1 VADPFLQALS
11 QSGGTMFQGR
21 PLTMSPDMNMAGLLG
36 INGPEG
42 MMLNMVLQPM
52 LGKFLGDKFMSA
64 QFLPMGNLYNQ
75 YRDKALFAAQQEAMR
90 RGSEADQQTYVDMF
104 AGMAQLAGTPFG
116 VRERRAAST
125 LAGDL
130 SRIMPMIAP
139 MAPELFDRLHG
150 SRGSALIMAQQMNLG
165 GRYMMDPLTGR
176 TGLTGDSVAQLTK
189 RVYDQLYGPD
199 ADVREMKG
207 LGAGR
212 AGQLYDEM
220 ARRGL
225 MGSGLSRDS
234 SLERIATAQKTT
246 VEELRRLDNP
256 TLDLKLRQF
265 EADRI
270 AEKLKSMAGAVA
282 AMQDIFGEMGQPDA
296 PMSMLMNGL
305 QMLTQNGLQTM
316 SPEQVERMVR
326 TTSNLARAGGMDMT
340 AMMQLVAT
348 AAQRG
353 DQLGLDRRFAA
364 TGAQGAAAF
373 ATAYGNMAGGMRRW
387 GMADKDKAAALAVQ
401 LETNAAASP
410 IAQQLATVMRLQE
423 EFGGFKEGSEA
434 KAIYDALARGDTEYV
449 FGGEKKS
456 VYLPSGYGEGS
467 FNDVM
472 TKGGMRGDVVE
483 KVRYQSARNQQTIA
497 EKNLT
502 AQARSLQGKADIE
515 PRLFQVFSS
524 TMQGSMTEDMRKDAK
539 LVDAMNAATAEV
551 ARGQL
556 DLAPED
562 MLNDQLIAKQMLES
576 LKRQGIAVTPDI
588 EGRVREA
595 SKLMVGNWE
604 ERVKQD
610 PGLRGYGSGVNALL
624 LNNRKIMREKNL
636 LQIEADQ
643 EGRLQS
649 AFAQLGRAGPA
660 QRLADALLKA
670 GPASNFNDVVA
681 GVMGFQDKDEVA
693 RVFGTKL
700 EDLKKEADAF
710 RTVDPVAIRKEFEDI
725 QKQITVAQATG
736 PTGAPQVALL
746 EAQRAA
752 LGAKYGV
759 RWDQVAGMDDRHI
772 GIAAREAA
780 IERAKKY
787 LPDIAR
793 IMDKHGFVQTKIA
806 TGDVNRAV
814 MGIRAGR
821 GSALD
826 DIELLTERF
835 MMDEK
840 AMGVLGE
847 GGLDRLEGIRLRAR
861 RMKELAAG
869 LGVSQDALLS
879 GNFSV
884 DGVDFSDA
892 GKAKLKAGLEESLAR
907 LDGRVPAEAM
917 KAEATRLRTE
927 AAPDTWAA
935 LEANARVLE
944 QKGDPNSLAEAKKIR
959 EDLQARR
966 GKVTRATAIEQD
978 LNLTPEAKAAKIK
991 QIKEAQAHIDADAAK
1006 VTDIR
1011 GKLRELTTR
1020 GKVDDEAAK
1029 AIGRAS
1035 GMGDATLADLMGQ
1048 VDATDEER
1056 ARARALNEDFQAKN
1070 KLTEA
1075 AAEELKKADG
1085 TPGADRDAAK
1095 KKYETLKREADQ
1107 ARGKLMQYSDET
1119 GVSVNRLL
1127 MSDADRAGAKKSK
1140 LDAESQKKVRD
1151 LWNRARTDSKTQGD
1165 LFDELQKIADA
1176 RYGGNLLGLI
1186 NDPELAKAFVLSERR
1201 ALEVMTTDLGMTF
1214 SKGADRSAGF
1224 SDDYRARMKD
1234 TQRLLS
1240 LDSKGA
1246 VDELLQLTGS
1256 KESVDVTFRDKA
1268 GREVRG
1274 ADYLTDRLK
1283 DSGKLQDVLP
1293 ALKRMQ
1299 EIGLGR
1305 LAEKELKAA
1314 GTAVT
1319 PEALKKK
1326 IDELKTDPGK
1336 VREAIG
1342 SFVDAKDEDLTPQQ
1356 REDRKRLMSRLGGDP
1371 GLGGLLKKITSGK
1384 ATAEEIDKA
1393 LAAMPELRREVD
1405 KAEAAKAT
1413 TVKLAA
1419 DTRFTGT
1426 LDITTGKIDMRP
1438 VGQPGT

>member
-1 VADPFLQALS
+1 
-11 QSGGTMFQGR
+11 MFQGR
-21 PLTMSPDMNMAGLLG
+21 PLSMSPDMNMAGLLG
-36 INGPEG
+36 VNGPEG

-75 YRDKALFAAQQEAMR
+75 YRDKALFAAQQDAMR
-90 RGSEADQQTYVDMF
+90 RGSEADQQTYIDMF

-116 VRERRAAST
+116 VRERRAATT
-125 LAGDL
+125 LAGDM

-139 MAPELFDRLHG
+139 MAPEMFDRLHG

-165 GRYMMDPLTGR
+165 GRYQMDPVTGR

-220 ARRGL
+220 SRRGL
-225 MGSGLSRDS
+225 MGSGLSRDA
-234 SLERIATAQKTT
+234 SLDRIATAQKTT
-246 VEELRRLDNP
+246 VEELRKLDNP
-256 TLDLKLRQF
+256 TLDAKLRQF

-270 AEKLKSMAGAVA
+270 ADKLKNMAGAVA

-305 QMLTQNGLQTM
+305 QMLTQNGMQTM

-364 TGAQGAAAF
+364 TSAQGAAAF
-373 ATAYGNMAGGMRRW
+373 STAYGNMAGGMRRW

-410 IAQQLATVMRLQE
+410 IAQQLATVVRLQE
-423 EFGGFKEGSEA
+423 EFGGFKDGTEA
-434 KAIYDALARGDTEYV
+434 KAIYEAINRGDTEYV
-449 FGGEKKS
+449 FNGAKKS

-467 FNDVM
+467 FFDVM
-472 TKGGMRGDVVE
+472 SKGGQRGDVVE
-483 KVRYQSARNQQTIA
+483 KVRYQTAINQKTIA

-502 AQARSLQGKADIE
+502 MQARALQGKADIE

-524 TMQGSMTEDMRKDAK
+524 TMQGSMTEDMRKDNK

-562 MLNDQLIAKQMLES
+562 MLNDQLISKQMLES
-576 LKRQGIAVTPDI
+576 LKRQGVAVTPEI

-624 LNNRKIMREKNL
+624 LNNRKIMREKQL
-636 LQIEADQ
+636 LQIESDQ

-700 EDLKKEADAF
+700 EDLKKEAEAF

-725 QKQITVAQATG
+725 QKQITVAQMKG
-736 PTGAPQVALL
+736 PGGAAEVGVL

-759 RWDQVAGMDDRHI
+759 RWDQVAGMEDRNI

-787 LPDIAR
+787 LHDVAR
-793 IMDKHGFVQTKIA
+793 IMDKHGFVQTRIA
-806 TGDVNRAV
+806 TGDVNRAA

-821 GSALD
+821 GSSLD
-826 DIELLTERF
+826 DIELLAERF

-847 GGLDRLEGIRLRAR
+847 GGLDRLESVRMRAR
-861 RMKELAAG
+861 RMKELADG
-869 LGVSQDALLS
+869 LGVSTDALLS

-884 DGVDFSDA
+884 QGVDFSDA

-907 LDGRVPAEAM
+907 LDGRVPVDAM

-935 LEANARVLE
+935 LEANARMLE
-944 QKGDPNSLAEAKKIR
+944 QKGDPTSVAEAKKIR
-959 EDLQARR
+959 ADLQARR
-966 GKVTRATAIEQD
+966 GKVTKATAIEQD
-978 LNLTPEAKAAKIK
+978 LTLTPEAKAAKIK

-1011 GKLRELTTR
+1011 GRLRELTTR
-1020 GKVDDEAAK
+1020 GKIDDEAAK
-1029 AIGRAS
+1029 AIGKAS
-1035 GMGDATLADLMGQ
+1035 GLGEVGLDRLLAE

-1056 ARARALNEDFQAKN
+1056 AHAKGLNEDFQTRSKAA
-1070 KLTEA
+1070 EA
-1075 AAEELKKADG
+1075 ADEELKKAMG
-1085 TPGADRDAAK
+1085 TPGQGAARKKRD
-1095 KKYETLKREADQ
+1095 TLKREADQ

-1140 LDAESQKKVRD
+1140 LDAESQKKVRE
-1151 LWNRARTDSKTQGD
+1151 LWTRSRADAKTQGD

-1186 NDPELAKAFVLSERR
+1186 NDPELAKAFVGNERR
-1201 ALEVMTTDLGMTF
+1201 ALEVMTTDLGMSF
-1214 SKGADRSAGF
+1214 SKGVDRSAGF
-1224 SDDYRARMKD
+1224 SDDYKARMKD
-1234 TQRLLS
+1234 VQRLLS

-1246 VDELLQLTGS
+1246 VDEMLALTGA
-1256 KESVDVTFRDKA
+1256 KESVDVTFRDKS
-1268 GREVRG
+1268 GREVKG
-1274 ADYLTDRLK
+1274 ADYLTEKLK

-1305 LAEKELKAA
+1305 LAEKEIKAA
-1314 GTAVT
+1314 GGTVT

-1342 SFVDAKDEDLTPQQ
+1342 GFVDAKDDELTPQQ

-1405 KAEAAKAT
+1405 KAEAKNAT

-1426 LDITTGKIDMRP
+1426 LDITTGKINMRP

>member
-1 VADPFLQALS
+1 
-11 QSGGTMFQGR
+11 MFQGR
-21 PLTMSPDMNMAGLLG
+21 PLSMSPDMNMAGLLG
-36 INGPEG
+36 VGGPEG

-90 RGSEADQQTYVDMF
+90 RGSEVDQQTYIDMF
-104 AGMAQLAGTPFG
+104 AGMAQMAGTPFG

-125 LAGDL
+125 LAGDM

-139 MAPELFDRLHG
+139 MAPEMFDRLHG

-165 GRYMMDPLTGR
+165 GRYQIDPVTGR
-176 TGLTGDSVAQLTK
+176 TGLTGDSVSQLTR
-189 RVYDQLYGPD
+189 RVYDRLYGPD

-220 ARRGL
+220 SRRGL
-225 MGSGLSRDS
+225 MGSGLSRDA
-234 SLERIATAQKTT
+234 SLERIATAQNTT
-246 VEELRRLDNP
+246 VAELRKLDNP
-256 TLDLKLRQF
+256 TLDMKLRQF

-270 AEKLKSMAGAVA
+270 ADKLKNMAGAVA

-305 QMLTQNGLQTM
+305 QMLTQNGMQSM

-326 TTSNLARAGGMDMT
+326 TTSNIARAGGMDMT

-353 DQLGLDRRFAA
+353 DQFGLDRRFAA
-364 TGAQGAAAF
+364 TSAQGAAAF

-423 EFGGFKEGSEA
+423 EFGGFKEGTEA
-434 KAIYDALARGDTEYV
+434 KAIYEALARGDTEYT
-449 FGGEKKS
+449 FGGAKKS

-467 FNDVM
+467 FLDVM
-472 TKGGMRGDVVE
+472 QKGGMRGDVVE
-483 KVRYQSARNQQTIA
+483 KVRYQTATNQKTIA
-497 EKNLT
+497 DKNLT
-502 AQARSLQGKADIE
+502 AQARALQGKADIE

-524 TMQGSMTEDMRKDAK
+524 TMQGSMTEEMRKDDK
-539 LVDAMNAATAEV
+539 LVDAMNAAVSDV
-551 ARGQL
+551 ARSQL

-562 MLNDQLIAKQMLES
+562 MLNDQIISKQMLES
-576 LKRQGIAVTPDI
+576 LKRQGIAVTPEI

-604 ERVKQD
+604 ERVRQD
-610 PGLRGYGSGVNALL
+610 PGLRGYGSGINALL
-624 LNNRKIMREKNL
+624 MNNRKIMREKNL
-636 LQIEADQ
+636 LQIESDQ

-670 GPASNFNDVVA
+670 GPATNFNDVVA
-681 GVMGFQDKDEVA
+681 GVFGFQDKDEVT
-693 RVFGTKL
+693 RIFGTKL
-700 EDLKKEADAF
+700 EDLKKEAEAF
-710 RTVDPVAIRKEFEDI
+710 RNVDPTSIRKEFEDI
-725 QKQITVAQATG
+725 QKQITAAQMKG
-736 PTGAPQVALL
+736 PSGAPEVAIL

-752 LGAKYGV
+752 LGTKYGV
-759 RWDQVAGMDDRHI
+759 RWDQVAGMEDRHI

-793 IMDKHGFVQTKIA
+793 IMDKHGFVQTRIA
-806 TGDVNRAV
+806 TADVNRAA
-814 MGIRAGR
+814 MGIRSGR
-821 GSALD
+821 GSSLD

-840 AMGVLGE
+840 AMSTLGE
-847 GGLDRLEGIRLRAR
+847 GGLDRLENVRARAR
-861 RMKELAAG
+861 RMKELADG
-869 LGVSQDALLS
+869 LGISADALLS
-879 GNFSV
+879 GNFSAQ
-884 DGVDFSDA
+884 GIDFSEA
-892 GKAKLKAGLEESLAR
+892 GKAKMRVGLEESLAR
-907 LDGRVPAEAM
+907 LDGRTPVEAM

-935 LEANARVLE
+935 LEAEARSLE
-944 QKGDPNSLAEAKKIR
+944 QKGDPESVAKARKIR
-959 EDLQARR
+959 DDLQARR
-966 GKVTRATAIEQD
+966 GKLTKATVIEQD
-978 LNLTPEAKAAKIK
+978 MNLTPEAKAAKIK
-991 QIKEAQAHIDADAAK
+991 KIKEAQTHIDADAAA

-1011 GKLRELTTR
+1011 GKIRDLTAR
-1020 GKVDDEAAK
+1020 GKADDEAAK
-1029 AIGRAS
+1029 AIGKAS
-1035 GMGDATLADLMGQ
+1035 GLGEVGLDKLMAQ

-1056 ARARALNEDFQAKN
+1056 AKADAINKDFQAKS
-1070 KLTEA
+1070 KLREEA
-1075 AAEELKKADG
+1075 DAELQKARG
-1085 TPGADRDAAK
+1085 TPGADTDALTKKRDA
-1095 KKYETLKREADQ
+1095 LKREEEQ
-1107 ARGKLMQYSDET
+1107 ARGRLMQYSDET
-1119 GVSVNRLL
+1119 GISVDRLL
-1127 MSDADRAGAKKSK
+1127 MSEADRTGAKKSK
-1140 LDAESQKKVRD
+1140 LADPESQKKVRE
-1151 LWNRARTDSKTQGD
+1151 LWNRARADSKTQGD
-1165 LFDELQKIADA
+1165 LFDQLQKIADA
-1176 RYGGNLLGLI
+1176 RYGGNMLGLI
-1186 NDPELAKAFVLSERR
+1186 NDPELARAFIGNERR
-1201 ALEVMTTDLGMTF
+1201 ALEVMTTDLGMSF
-1214 SKGADRSAGF
+1214 SKGVDRSAGF
-1224 SDDYRARMKD
+1224 TDDYKTRMKD
-1234 TQRLLS
+1234 VQRLLS

-1256 KESVDVTFRDKA
+1256 KESIDAVFRDA
-1268 GREVRG
+1268 TGREVKG
-1274 ADYLTDRLK
+1274 SNYLAEKLK
-1283 DSGKLQDVLP
+1283 DSGKLQEVLP

-1305 LAEKELKAA
+1305 MAEKELKAA

-1319 PEALKKK
+1319 PESLKKK

-1342 SFVDAKDEDLTPQQ
+1342 GFIDAKDEDLTPQQ
-1356 REDRKRLMSRLGGDP
+1356 REDRKRLMTRLGGDA
-1371 GLGGLLKKITSGK
+1371 GLVGILKKITSG
-1384 ATAEEIDKA
+1384 TANAEDIDKA

-1405 KAEAAKAT
+1405 KADAKNAT
-1413 TVKLAA
+1413 TVKLSP

-1426 LDITTGKIDMRP
+1426 FDITTGKMDMRP
-1438 VGQPGT
+1438 IGQPGT

>member
-1 VADPFLQALS
+1 MADPFLQALS

-52 LGKFLGDKFMSA
+52 LGKFLGDKFMSS

-90 RGSEADQQTYVDMF
+90 KGSEADQQTYVDMF

-165 GRYMMDPLTGR
+165 GRYMVDPLTGR

-189 RVYDQLYGPD
+189 RVYGQLYGPD

-234 SLERIATAQKTT
+234 SLERIATAQRTT
-246 VEELRRLDNP
+246 VEELRKLDNP

-270 AEKLKSMAGAVA
+270 ADKLKSMAGAVA

-326 TTSNLARAGGMDMT
+326 TTANLARSGGMDMT

-456 VYLPSGYGEGS
+456 VYLPSGYGDGS

-472 TKGGMRGDVVE
+472 TKGGMRGDVVA

-497 EKNLT
+497 ERNLT

-576 LKRQGIAVTPDI
+576 LKRQGVAVTPDV

-595 SKLMVGNWE
+595 SKLMVGNWS

-610 PGLRGYGSGVNALL
+610 PGLRGYGSGINALL
-624 LNNRKIMREKNL
+624 MNNRKIMREKGL
-636 LQIEADQ
+636 LQTEADQ
-643 EGRLQS
+643 EGRLQA

-693 RVFGTKL
+693 RVFGTTL

-710 RTVDPVAIRKEFEDI
+710 RTVDPVSIRKEFEAI
-725 QKQITVAQATG
+725 QAQIAAARAVG
-736 PTGAPQVALL
+736 PAGAPAVTAL

-752 LGAKYGV
+752 LGARYGV
-759 RWDQVAGMDDRHI
+759 RWDQVAGMEDRHI
-772 GIAAREAA
+772 GVAAREAA
-780 IERAKKY
+780 IERAKRY

-793 IMDKHGFVQTKIA
+793 LMDKHGFVQTRIA

-814 MGIRAGR
+814 IGVRAGR
-821 GSALD
+821 GSSLD
-826 DIELLTERF
+826 DVELLAERF

-840 AMGVLGE
+840 AMGALGE
-847 GGLDRLEGIRLRAR
+847 GGLDRLESVRTRAR
-861 RMKELAAG
+861 RMKELAEG
-869 LGVSQDALLS
+869 LGVSTDALLS
-879 GNFSV
+879 GNFSAQGI
-884 DGVDFSDA
+884 DLSDA
-892 GKAKLKAGLEESLAR
+892 GKARLRAGLEESLAR

-935 LEANARVLE
+935 LEANARALE
-944 QKGDPNSLAEAKKIR
+944 QKGDPASVAEAKRIR

-966 GKVTRATAIEQD
+966 GKITRAGTIEQD
-978 LNLTPEAKAAKIK
+978 LTLSPEAKAAKIK
-991 QIKEAQAHIDADAAK
+991 QIKEAQANIDADAAK

-1011 GKLRELTTR
+1011 GKIRELTTR

-1029 AIGRAS
+1029 AIGKA
-1035 GMGDATLADLMGQ
+1035 GGLGEVGLDKLMAE

-1056 ARARALNEDFQAKN
+1056 ARAKGLNDDFQAKS
-1070 KLTEA
+1070 KAAEA

-1107 ARGKLMQYSDET
+1107 ARGRLLQYSDET
-1119 GVSVNRLL
+1119 GVSTGRLL
-1127 MSDADRAGAKKSK
+1127 GTAGESKIKDPALQRQVRELFARSRADA
-1140 LDAESQKKVRD
+1140 
-1151 LWNRARTDSKTQGD
+1151 KTQGD

-1186 NDPELAKAFVLSERR
+1186 NDPELAKAFVGNERR
-1201 ALEVMTTDLGMTF
+1201 ALEVMTTDLGVSF
-1214 SKGADRSAGF
+1214 SKGVDRSAGF

-1234 TQRLLS
+1234 VQRLLS

-1246 VDELLQLTGS
+1246 VDELLSLTGAGA
-1256 KESVDVTFRDKA
+1256 ELRDA
-1268 GREVRG
+1268 EVGRSGKKG
-1274 ADYLTDRLK
+1274 AEYLTDKLK

-1305 LAEKELKAA
+1305 LAERELKAA
-1314 GTAVT
+1314 GAAVT

-1342 SFVDAKDEDLTPQQ
+1342 SFVDAKDDDLTPQQ
-1356 REDRKRLMSRLGGDP
+1356 REDRKRLMARLGGDP

-1393 LAAMPELRREVD
+1393 LSAMPELRREVD
-1405 KAEAAKAT
+1405 KADAARAT
-1413 TVKLAA
+1413 TVRLSA

-1426 LDITTGKIDMRP
+1426 LDVTTGKVDMRP
-1438 VGQPGT
+1438 VGQLGT

>member
-1 VADPFLQALS
+1 MADPFLQALS

-75 YRDKALFAAQQEAMR
+75 YRDKAMFAAQQEAMR
-90 RGSEADQQTYVDMF
+90 RGAEIDQRTYIDMF
-104 AGMAQLAGTPFG
+104 AGMAQLSGTPFG
-116 VRERRAAST
+116 VRERRAAAT

-165 GRYMMDPLTGR
+165 GRYMVDPLTGR
-176 TGLTGDSVAQLTK
+176 TGLTADSVAELTR

-199 ADVREMKG
+199 ADIRHMKG

-220 ARRGL
+220 SRRGL
-225 MGSGLSRDS
+225 MGSGLSRDD
-234 SLERIATAQKTT
+234 SLVRLATAQKTT
-246 VEELRRLDNP
+246 VDELRKLDSP

-305 QMLTQNGLQTM
+305 QMLTQNGMQTM

-326 TTSNLARAGGMDMT
+326 TTANLARASGMDMT

-364 TGAQGAAAF
+364 TSAQGAAAF
-373 ATAYGNMAGGMRRW
+373 ATAYGNTAGGMRRW

-410 IAQQLATVMRLQE
+410 IAQQLATVVRLQE

-434 KAIYDALARGDTEYV
+434 KALYDALARGDTEYV
-449 FGGEKKS
+449 FNGQRKS

-467 FNDVM
+467 FHDVM

-483 KVRYQSARNQQTIA
+483 KVRYQTAINQKTIA

-502 AQARSLQGKADIE
+502 MQARALQGRADIE

-524 TMQGSMTEDMRKDAK
+524 TAQGALTDDMRKDAK
-539 LVDAMNAATAEV
+539 LVDAINAATAEV

-562 MLNDQLIAKQMLES
+562 MLNDQLIAKQMIES
-576 LKRQGIAVTPDI
+576 LKRQGIVVTP
-588 EGRVREA
+588 ELEARVRES

-604 ERVKQD
+604 ERVRQD

-624 LNNRKIMREKNL
+624 MNNRKILREKQL

-649 AFAQLGRAGPA
+649 SFAQLGRSGPA
-660 QRLADALLKA
+660 QRLVDALLKA
-670 GPASNFNDVVA
+670 GPATNFNDVVA
-681 GVMGFQDKDEVA
+681 GVFGFQDKDEVA
-693 RVFGTKL
+693 RVFGTSL

-710 RTVDPVAIRKEFEDI
+710 RNVDPVAIRNEFEAI
-725 QKQITVAQATG
+725 QKQIAVAQMKG
-736 PTGAPQVALL
+736 PAGAPEVAML

-752 LGAKYGV
+752 LGVKYGM
-759 RWDQVAGMDDRHI
+759 RWDQVAGMSDRHI

-780 IERAKKY
+780 IERAKRY

-793 IMDKHGFVQTKIA
+793 LMDKHGFVQTRIS

-814 MGIRAGR
+814 MGIRSGR
-821 GSALD
+821 GSSLD

-835 MMDEK
+835 LMDEK
-840 AMGVLGE
+840 SMGVIGE
-847 GGLDRLEGIRLRAR
+847 GGLERLENIRMRAR
-861 RMKELAAG
+861 RLKELAAG
-869 LGVSQDALLS
+869 LGVSTDALLS
-879 GNFSV
+879 GNFTAE
-884 DGVDFSDA
+884 GIDFSDA

-907 LDGRVPAEAM
+907 LDGRVPADAM
-917 KAEATRLRTE
+917 KAEAVRLRTE

-935 LEANARVLE
+935 LEARARALE
-944 QKGDPNSLAEAKKIR
+944 QKGDPASMEEAKKIR
-959 EDLQARR
+959 ADLQARR
-966 GKVTRATAIEQD
+966 GKITRATAIEQD
-978 LNLTPEAKAAKIK
+978 LNLTPEARAAKIK
-991 QIKEAQAHIDADAAK
+991 QVKEAMGRIDADAVK

-1020 GKVDDEAAK
+1020 AKADDETAR
-1029 AIGRAS
+1029 AIGKAS
-1035 GMGDATLADLMGQ
+1035 GLGEVGLDQLMAQ

-1056 ARARALNEDFQAKN
+1056 AKAKALNDEFTAKS
-1070 KLTEA
+1070 KA
-1075 AAEELKKADG
+1075 ADAADEELKKAMG
-1085 TPGADRDAAK
+1085 TPGADVDAARK
-1095 KKYETLKREADQ
+1095 KRDTLARERDQ
-1107 ARGKLMQYSDET
+1107 ARGRLMQYSDET

-1140 LDAESQKKVRD
+1140 LDAEQQKKVRE
-1151 LWNRARTDSKTQGD
+1151 LWNRARADAKTQGD
-1165 LFDELQKIADA
+1165 LFDELQKIADE
-1176 RYGGNLLGLI
+1176 RYGGNLLGLL
-1186 NDPELAKAFVLSERR
+1186 NDPELAKAFIGSERR
-1201 ALEVMTTDLGMTF
+1201 SLEIMTTDLGMSF

-1224 SDDYRARMKD
+1224 TDDYKARMKD
-1234 TQRLLS
+1234 VQRLLS

-1246 VDELLQLTGS
+1246 VDELLALTGS
-1256 KESVDVTFRDKA
+1256 KDAVDVTFRKD

-1274 ADYLTDRLK
+1274 ADYLAERLK

-1299 EIGLGR
+1299 EIGLAR
-1305 LAEKELKAA
+1305 LAEKELRAA
-1314 GTAVT
+1314 GQPVT
-1319 PEALKKK
+1319 PEAIKKK
-1326 IDELKTDPGK
+1326 VDELKTDPAR

-1342 SFVDAKDEDLTPQQ
+1342 SFVEAKEEDLTPEQ
-1356 REDRKRLMSRLGGDP
+1356 RADRKRLMARLGGDP
-1371 GLGGLLKKITSGK
+1371 GLAGLLGKITKGT
-1384 ATAEEIDKA
+1384 ATAEEIEKA
-1393 LAAMPELRREVD
+1393 LAAMPELRREAD
-1405 KAEAAKAT
+1405 KAKTDKPT
-1413 TVKLAA
+1413 TVALSP